1 VIIII
6 FLKLNLEVDLR
17 QDIFMGREC
26 QLGLTQVNIWIKI
39 IIIIILKPDL
49 GVDPG

>member
-1 VIIII
+1 
-6 FLKLNLEVDLR
+6 
-17 QDIFMGREC
+17 MGREG

-49 GVDPG
+49 GVDPGVRLES